1 MQLNAPSRRHLER
14 LRKLRKVS
22 VRWFVILARS
32 PDCGVCVWNNATIIS
47 CVHVAERADKNCL
60 ICLRRV

>member
-1 MQLNAPSRRHLER
+1 MQLNALSRRHLER

-32 PDCGVCVWNNATIIS
+32 QTVEFESGIMP
-47 CVHVAERADKNCL
+47 R
-60 ICLRRV
+60 